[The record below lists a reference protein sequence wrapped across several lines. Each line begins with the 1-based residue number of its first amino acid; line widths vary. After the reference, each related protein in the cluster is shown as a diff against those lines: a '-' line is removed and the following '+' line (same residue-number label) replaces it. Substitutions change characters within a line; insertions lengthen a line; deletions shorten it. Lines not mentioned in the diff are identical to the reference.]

1 MDCSCQVPLSMG
13 FSQQEYW
20 SGLPFPPP
28 GDLPRPGIKPATYD
42 INITTIL
49 FLYIKD
55 LEFCLKGSSAFII
68 KSDTSFICGV
78 SLLIENVS

>member
-1 MDCSCQVPLSMG
+1 MTPWIAACQVPLSMG

-20 SGLPFPPP
+20 SALPFPSP

-42 INITTIL
+42 INITTSL

-55 LEFCLKGSSAFII
+55 LEFCLKGSSAFF
-68 KSDTSFICGV
+68 KKFFIFYIV
-78 SLLIENVS
+78 VDFVIY